1 MPNNKGMIGLARKLG
16 FTVDI
21 QLEDGIVSLSL
32 QLVPEQSQTA
42 DRNC

>member
-1 MPNNKGMIGLARKLG
+1 MIGLARKLG

-32 QLVPEQSQTA
+32 QLNQA
-42 DRNC
+42 IING

>member
-1 MPNNKGMIGLARKLG
+1 ITMPNNRGMIGLARKLG

-32 QLVPEQSQTA
+32 PLNQG
-42 DRNC
+42 